1 MSILM
6 VTHNNLHLTREA
18 IKSCKLQLPSTSLL
32 VVDNNSTD
40 GTQDYLRTG
49 AIHSIFITSPHSL
62 AYSWNIGLRYLFSN
76 SDEVLVVNNDVILRS
91 DTHDALRFYA
101 SHKYIQAAV
110 PDDVARYG
118 HNRGFVTCRSVDST
132 LKLRAV
138 GDTNSL
144 NLLDTANLHPDFS
157 CFMIT
162 KQTFKRVGDF
172 DEKMFPA
179 YYEDNDYHVRMH
191 RAGITAISVDL
202 PFVHH
207 GAQTIKN
214 CSRWERRQIE
224 MGAARNA
231 ERFYSKYGCLP
242 TSPEYARLFVN
253 Q

>member
-6 VTHNNLHLTREA
+6 VTHNNLGLTKEA
-18 IKSCKLQLPSTSLL
+18 VKSCLAQEPHTHLL

-40 GTQDYLRTG
+40 GTQDWLRSRT
-49 AIHSIFITSPHSL
+49 IHSISVTSPHSL
-62 AYSWNIGLRYLFSN
+62 AYCWNMGLRYLFAS
-76 SDEVLVVNNDVILRS
+76 SDEVLVVNNDIILRE
-91 DTHDALRFYA
+91 DIHEVLKFYA
-101 SHKYIQAAV
+101 SETQMELGGWMGRNK
-110 PDDVARYG
+110 
-118 HNRGFVTCRSVDST
+118 GFVTARSVDST
-132 LKLRAV
+132 LKLRTP
-138 GDTNSL
+138 GDTYSL
-144 NLLDTANLHPDFS
+144 NLLDTANPHPDFS

-191 RAGITAISVDL
+191 RAGIKAISIDL

-224 MGAARNA
+224 IGSARNA
-231 ERFYSKYGCLP
+231 ERFYKKYGCLP
-242 TSPEYARLFVN
+242 TSPEYADLFK
-253 Q
+253 